1 MLLEC
6 VNKHLNIFF
15 YKCFPC
21 NVNICNLCT
30 DMIATFIL
38 PLVAGTLRAEDTAP
52 VAANSARPTLTQSH
66 LALQWLILSEQLNIM
81 DEISK

>member
-1 MLLEC
+1 
-6 VNKHLNIFF
+6 
-15 YKCFPC
+15 
-21 NVNICNLCT
+21 
-30 DMIATFIL
+30 MIATFIL
-38 PLVAGTLRAEDTAP
+38 PLVAGRLRAEDTAP

>member
-6 VNKHLNIFF
+6 VNKYLNIFF
-15 YKCFPC
+15 I
-21 NVNICNLCT
+21 NVSPVCICT

-52 VAANSARPTLTQSH
+52 VAANSARPTLIQSH

>member
-6 VNKHLNIFF
+6 VNKYLNIFF
-15 YKCFPC
+15 I
-21 NVNICNLCT
+21 NVSPVSICNLCT
-30 DMIATFIL
+30 GMIATFIL

-66 LALQWLILSEQLNIM
+66 LALQWLILSEQLKIM
-81 DEISK
+81 DQISE